1 MTLHVADADDPPPQ
15 GVLDV
20 IHSSGRFIWYKAP
33 WSKEYGR
40 RGWLGDM
47 THWAPDGG
55 QAFEAK
61 GTINWYVPSGVPE
74 DAEKEIVKDV
84 AHHIQKAG
92 FADVIKV
99 RKEISKST
107 DGPVYR
113 IDIEVPEPSE
123 ESAPEM
129 QMSNRNAYEVLH
141 NVLDIPYYDGS
152 FDEIDARDLLF
163 RIEAIIDDI
172 DISAGIIEPKD
183 EKREDGPH
191 IIDPG
196 LDKGDIEK
204 RLNHIKHIAQWAID
218 NGYSKLSAY

>member
-47 THWAPDGG
+47 TNWAPDGG

-61 GTINWYVPSGVPE
+61 GTINWYVPRGVPAG
-74 DAEKEIVKDV
+74 AEKEIVKDV
-84 AHHIQKAG
+84 AHYIQKSG
-92 FADVIKV
+92 FADVINV
-99 RKEISKST
+99 RKETSKST
-107 DGPVYR
+107 HGPVYR

-123 ESAPEM
+123 ESAPEL
-129 QMSNRNAYEVLH
+129 QLSNRNAYEIFS
-141 NVLDIPYYDGS
+141 NVLDIGDHEYH
-152 FDEIDARDLLF
+152 EISARDLLLK
-163 RIEAIIDDI
+163 IDAYIDEI
-172 DISAGIIEPKD
+172 DIKAGTVDPRD
-183 EKREDGPH
+183 EKSESGSR

-196 LDKGDIEK
+196 LSVQNIQD
-204 RLNHIKHIAQWAID
+204 RLNTIKRMAEWAID
-218 NGYSKLSAY
+218 NGYSTLRLT